1 MRKTHITYTSK
12 QCRNPSVFVINHDY
26 TQKQRMKKF
35 TYQFCWD
42 QTPTKPVQERR
53 GKREWFFRQW
63 IEIVDRACRFGPL
76 REGRWRWHIYTRFC
90 KSLRQLRRTIKPAPM
105 TKMPFPF
112 RSSSYFG
119 VTRFVGAL
127 FYGIL
132 YYIFS
137 IFNLFLLFMTA
148 SIFTIFKLAYNILF
162 LVDWILPTNF

>member
-12 QCRNPSVFVINHDY
+12 QCRNPSVFVINHDC

-76 REGRWRWHIYTRFC
+76 REGRWRWHIYKRFC
-90 KSLRQLRRTIKPAPM
+90 KSTLKYPFHKSKASITITMDFEQILLPTKQKKKKSRETIKAKYTHP
-105 TKMPFPF
+105 
-112 RSSSYFG
+112 
-119 VTRFVGAL
+119 
-127 FYGIL
+127 
-132 YYIFS
+132 
-137 IFNLFLLFMTA
+137 
-148 SIFTIFKLAYNILF
+148 
-162 LVDWILPTNF
+162 

>member
-53 GKREWFFRQW
+53 GKKEWFFRQW
-63 IEIVDRACRFGPL
+63 IERVDRACRFGPL

-90 KSLRQLRRTIKPAPM
+90 KSLRQLRRTIKPAP
-105 TKMPFPF
+105 TLKYPFHK
-112 RSSSYFG
+112 SK
-119 VTRFVGAL
+119 
-127 FYGIL
+127 
-132 YYIFS
+132 
-137 IFNLFLLFMTA
+137 A
-148 SIFTIFKLAYNILF
+148 SITVTMDFEQIL
-162 LVDWILPTNF
+162 LPTKTKNKETIKAKYTHP